1 MAILSATMEEHEVRT
16 FGSDENFLKVYG
28 ANFEF
33 RNESLSCMIV
43 LVVLSQ
49 IFIHH
54 THTSAYFYSSYEKA
68 QKTEEKTGLRAHTWV
83 ARHEF

>member
-1 MAILSATMEEHEVRT
+1 MFFFLYLRSAILSATMEEYEEVCT

-33 RNESLSCMIV
+33 RNESLSCTIV

-54 THTSAYFYSSYEKA
+54 MHTSAYFYSGYEKA
-68 QKTEEKTGLRAHTWV
+68 QKPRRKRG
-83 ARHEF
+83 